1 MRSVLTKRGSLQL
14 FRLSTVLLIL
24 ALAGLGF
31 SGRVWPG
38 PKYPIGILLIA
49 LWYGFAGL
57 GYTCMGHIYSD
68 IYGHIV
74 KGPFRRLWS
83 FVEWIVVLVCLLG
96 RFWWGWYVVLGVFCY
111 SAYAQRPNWD
121 KLRGKWGWLHGAGWL
136 LPVFFFVYILLNR
149 PFFSQ

>member
-1 MRSVLTKRGSLQL
+1 MGSVLTKRGRLQL
-14 FRLSTVLLIL
+14 FRLFATLLML
-24 ALAGLGF
+24 ALAGLGC
-31 SGRVWPG
+31 SGRVFPG

-57 GYTCMGHIYSD
+57 GYTCMRHIFGD
-68 IYGHIV
+68 MV
-74 KGPFRRLWS
+74 KGRFCRLWS
-83 FVEWIVVLVCLLG
+83 YVEWIVVLVCLLG
-96 RFWWGWYVVLGVFCY
+96 RFWWGWYVVLGLFCH

-121 KLRGKWGWLHGAGWL
+121 KLRGKWGWLQGAGWL